1 MSSLS
6 TERPRA
12 AGSSRDASEQAAD
25 EIAAELIGLLHRNA
39 PAEEFAGR
47 LAAVEA
53 LPDALRR
60 KSSLVELV
68 RMAMALRN
76 RLELHEQR
84 ERGMLAVIESA
95 QDLSGRLDLTGLLK
109 TIVKRARH
117 LMGSHLCWLTVYD
130 SATGAFQ
137 VLSLIHI

>member
-60 KSSLVELV
+60 KSSPVSYT
-68 RMAMALRN
+68 
-76 RLELHEQR
+76 H
-84 ERGMLAVIESA
+84 
-95 QDLSGRLDLTGLLK
+95 LTLPTK
-109 TIVKRARH
+109 A
-117 LMGSHLCWLTVYD
+117 
-130 SATGAFQ
+130 
-137 VLSLIHI
+137 